1 MNTIKTIQDFKNFV
15 GDEGKLFSIKFLKD
29 DYSERT
35 MVARFGVRKYR
46 SGTGMKY
53 DPEARGNLV
62 VFSMQDDGYRT
73 FKFDRLL
80 KVKAHGQTIIL

>member
-1 MNTIKTIQDFKNFV
+1 MNTIKTIQDFKDFV

-29 DYSERT
+29 DYTVRI
-35 MVARFGVRKYR
+35 MVARFGVRKYQ
-46 SGTGMKY
+46 SGSGLKY
-53 DPEARGNLV
+53 NAEARGNII

-80 KVKAHGQTIIL
+80 KVKAHGKTVIL

>member
-1 MNTIKTIQDFKNFV
+1 MKTIKTIQDFKTFV
-15 GDEGKLFSIKFLKD
+15 GNEGKLFSIKFLKD

-53 DPEARGNLV
+53 DAEARGNLV

-80 KVKAHGQTIIL
+80 KVKANGQTIIL